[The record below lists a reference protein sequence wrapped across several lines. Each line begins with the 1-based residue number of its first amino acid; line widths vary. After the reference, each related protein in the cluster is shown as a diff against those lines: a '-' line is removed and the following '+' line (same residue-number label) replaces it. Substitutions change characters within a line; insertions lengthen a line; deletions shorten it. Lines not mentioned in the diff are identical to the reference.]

1 MITTLGIQAW
11 ITKNSARL
19 IVAGAIAALW
29 VGSCFGSYFYGKA
42 VQRTEYSKQEVKVL
56 KDEMKDQKKEAA
68 AFGKRAEK
76 TGADVATMQAQLD
89 QAIGELNA
97 AIEAARR
104 STACDLTD
112 DELDGLQALRD
123 SYR

>member
-1 MITTLGIQAW
+1 MIDVFGLQGFIAKNTTKLVA
-11 ITKNSARL
+11 
-19 IVAGAIAALW
+19 AGAIAVLW
-29 VGSCFGSYFYGKA
+29 VGSCFGAYFYGKA

-56 KDEMKDQKKEAA
+56 TNELKDQTKEAA

-76 TGADVATMQAQLD
+76 TGGEVATMQAELTI
-89 QAIGELNA
+89 ALEKLNA

>member
-1 MITTLGIQAW
+1 MITTLGVQAW
-11 ITKNSARL
+11 AAKN
-19 IVAGAIAALW
+19 AAKLTVIGYVLVLW
-29 VGSCFGSYFYGKA
+29 VASCFGSYFYGKA
-42 VQRTEYSKQEVKVL
+42 VQRTSYSKQEVKVL
-56 KDEMKDQKKEAA
+56 KVELEDQRKEAT

-89 QAIGELNA
+89 KAIGELND
-97 AIEAARR
+97 AIQAARR

>member
-1 MITTLGIQAW
+1 MITTLGLQEFIA
-11 ITKNSARL
+11 KNTAKL
-19 IVAGAIAALW
+19 VAVGAVIVLW
-29 VGSCFGSYFYGKA
+29 VASCFGAYFYGKA

-56 KDEMKDQKKEAA
+56 TTELKDQEKQAA
-68 AFGKRAEK
+68 EFGKRAEK
-76 TGADVATMQAQLD
+76 TGGEVATMQAELTR
-89 QAIGELNA
+89 ALEELNA